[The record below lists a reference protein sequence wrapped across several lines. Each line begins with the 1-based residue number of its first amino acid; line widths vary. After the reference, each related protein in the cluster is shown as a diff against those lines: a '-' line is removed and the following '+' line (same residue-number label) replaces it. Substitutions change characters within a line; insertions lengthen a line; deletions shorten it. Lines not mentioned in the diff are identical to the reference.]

1 MDLKVYCPACI
12 TPQKYCVP
20 DLQLDRSL
28 RDGDDL
34 GSELNTDGGV
44 MVELELFLEELQQH
58 TAFANTCI
66 GKSSTGVSNDDEFKQ
81 IGVIAHNYYIE

>member
-1 MDLKVYCPACI
+1 MDLKVYCPACV
-12 TPQKYCVP
+12 THQKYCVP
-20 DLQLDRSL
+20 YLQLDRPL

-58 TAFANTCI
+58 ATFANTCI

-81 IGVIAHNYYIE
+81 IGVIAHIYYIE